1 MRLAVF
7 DVDGTLTDTKAVD
20 YECFVRAV
28 ADELGVDRA
37 RLDLSEVPHVT
48 DAAIAAWLSKKHR
61 GRDLSEDENVRLI
74 DSFVR
79 LLRAELARAAARF
92 APVAGAPGLFAEL
105 RATGWEVAIATG
117 GWAPSAQLKLTAS
130 GLAEPGLV
138 MATASDASTRVE
150 ILRLALGR
158 ARERARG
165 DYRRIVSVGDGVWD
179 VRAAADLGLAFVG
192 VGQGA
197 AADALRGAGATR
209 VLPDFSDRAALR
221 DALETAIAPAR

>member
-7 DVDGTLTDTKAVD
+7 DIDGTLTDTKAVD
-20 YECFVRAV
+20 YECFLRAV
-28 ADELGVDRA
+28 ADQLGIDRA
-37 RLDLSEVPHVT
+37 RLDLSEAPHVT
-48 DAAIAAWLSKKHR
+48 DSAIAEWLSTKHR
-61 GRDLSEDENVRLI
+61 GRELADDEHVRLI
-74 DSFVR
+74 DSFVG
-79 LLRAELARAAARF
+79 LLRAELARTAARF

-105 RATGWEVAIATG
+105 RVAGWEVAVATG
-117 GWAPSAQLKLTAS
+117 GWAASAHLKLTAS

-158 ARERARG
+158 ARERAAR

-179 VRAAADLGLAFVG
+179 VRAAADLGWAFVG
-192 VGQGA
+192 VGRGA
-197 AADALRGAGATR
+197 AADALRGAGATH

-221 DALETAIAPAR
+221 DALETATAPAR

>member
-20 YECFVRAV
+20 YECFLRAV
-28 ADELGVDRA
+28 ADQLGVDRA
-37 RLDLSEVPHVT
+37 RLDLSEAPHVT
-48 DAAIAAWLSKKHR
+48 DSAIAEWLSHKHR
-61 GRDLSEDENVRLI
+61 GRDLSEDEGVRLI
-74 DSFVR
+74 DSFVG
-79 LLRAELARAAARF
+79 LLRAELARTAARF

-105 RATGWEVAIATG
+105 RVAGWEVAVATG
-117 GWAPSAQLKLTAS
+117 GWAPSAHLKLTAS
-130 GLAEPGLV
+130 GLAEAGLV

-165 DYRRIVSVGDGVWD
+165 DYCRIVSVGDGVWD
-179 VRAAADLGLAFVG
+179 VRAAAELGWAFVG
-192 VGQGA
+192 VGRGA
-197 AADALRGAGATR
+197 AAGALRRAGATH

-221 DALETAIAPAR
+221 DALETATVPAP

>member
-1 MRLAVF
+1 M
-7 DVDGTLTDTKAVD
+7 
-20 YECFVRAV
+20 
-28 ADELGVDRA
+28 ADQLGVDRA
-37 RLDLSEVPHVT
+37 RLDLSEAPHVT
-48 DAAIAAWLSKKHR
+48 DAAIAEWLSTRHR
-61 GRDLSEDENVRLI
+61 GRELSEDENVRLI
-74 DSFVR
+74 ESFVG

-105 RATGWEVAIATG
+105 RATGWEVAVATG

-165 DYRRIVSVGDGVWD
+165 EYRRIVSVGDGVWD
-179 VRAAADLGLAFVG
+179 VCAAADLGWAFVG
-192 VGQGA
+192 VGRGA
-197 AADALRGAGATR
+197 AADALRGAGATH
-209 VLPDFSDRAALR
+209 VLPDFSDRTALR
-221 DALETAIAPAR
+221 DALETATVPAP